1 MALATSLRKTA
12 SKLMAKFGGQVTI
25 RRITTGAY
33 NPTTGTATPTAS
45 ETVVRG
51 VLEAVTE
58 RELNDLIKSTDKK
71 LTLAAVDL
79 SFEPAVS
86 DQVTVAS
93 RIMQAIQVN
102 KIEQDN
108 QPIVFEMFLRE

>member
-12 SKLMAKFGGQVTI
+12 SKLMAKFGGEVTI

-45 ETVVRG
+45 ETVIRG
-51 VLEAVTE
+51 VLEAVSE

-71 LTLAAVDL
+71 LTVAAADL
-79 SFEPAVS
+79 TAEPSVS
-86 DQVTVAS
+86 DQVTVSS
-93 RIMQAIQVN
+93 RILQVVQVN

-108 QPIVFEMFLRE
+108 EPIVFELFLRE

>member
-12 SKLMAKFGGQVTI
+12 SKLMAKFGGEVMI
-25 RRITTGAY
+25 RKNATGVY
-33 NPTTGTATPTAS
+33 NPTTGTAS
-45 ETVVRG
+45 VVVSTFTIRG
-51 VLEAVTE
+51 VLEAVAE

-71 LTLAAVDL
+71 LTIAAADL

-93 RIMQAIQVN
+93 RIMQTIQVN

>member
-12 SKLMAKFGGQVTI
+12 SKLMAKFGGEVTI
-25 RRITTGAY
+25 RRITTGGY
-33 NPTTGTATPTAS
+33 NPTTGTAKPTAS
-45 ETVVRG
+45 ETIVRG

-71 LTLAAVDL
+71 LTVAAVDL
-79 SFEPAVS
+79 AAEPSVA
-86 DQVTVAS
+86 DQVTIS
-93 RIMQAIQVN
+93 GRIMQTVQVN

-108 QPIVFEMFLRE
+108 QAIVFEIFLRE

>member
-25 RRITTGAY
+25 RRITTGVY
-33 NPTTGTATPTAS
+33 DPTTGTATPTAS

-71 LTLAAVDL
+71 LTVAAVDL
-79 SFEPAVS
+79 AFEPSVA
-86 DQVTVAS
+86 DQVTIGG
-93 RIMQAIQVN
+93 RIMQTVQVN

-108 QPIVFEMFLRE
+108 LAIVFELFLRE

>member
-12 SKLMAKFGGQVTI
+12 SKLMAKFGGEVTI
-25 RRITTGAY
+25 RRVTTGAY

-71 LTLAAVDL
+71 LTVAAVDL
-79 SFEPAVS
+79 AAEPSVA
-86 DQVTVAS
+86 DQVTIS
-93 RIMQAIQVN
+93 GRIMQTVQVN

-108 QPIVFEMFLRE
+108 QAIVFEIFLRE